1 MAERKVLIIVE
12 GEKKDFRL
20 MKQLFDLYLPDEYR
34 EIISYGTNLYEYMV
48 KWKKRVLIGMT

>member
-34 EIISYGTNLYEYMV
+34 EIISYGTNIVARLSRP
-48 KWKKRVLIGMT
+48 KSINF